1 MNGRNRM
8 LIDDLRATTADK
20 LDGKIVERSDL
31 GLEPDPIHEKH
42 RDLNIVVAKVSEEGV
57 LEG

>member
-1 MNGRNRM
+1 MNGRDRM

-31 GLEPDPIHEKH
+31 ALEPDPIHEKH
-42 RDLNIVVAKVSEEGV
+42 RDLNIVVAKVSKEGV